1 MSETTRTGE
10 HHALV
15 VGATG
20 IIGSAIMQRLS
31 VADGWTTIGLSR
43 SRRVAEGRARMLDV
57 DLLDAQDCS
66 SKLGALDHIT
76 HIFYAAYQARPSR
89 AEEVAPN
96 VRMLR
101 NVIDA
106 VSARARNLQK
116 VVLVTGAKFY
126 GIQWGRVKTPMKE
139 TDSRQ
144 LPPNFYYDQE
154 DFLRDAQQ
162 RSNWHWCNLIPPFV
176 SGYSVGNPMNLV
188 MAIGVFASLSKALNV
203 PLRFPGLPGAW
214 SALQQLADADQ
225 IAAAAH
231 WAALS
236 PAANNEAFNVTNG
249 DPIRWENVWP
259 AVAAHFGLELQ
270 APKTL
275 PLGRLMADNEAAW
288 AHVVERHQLNPTP
301 LTKLVDWNWA
311 DYMFRMDY
319 DVLMETGKIR
329 RAGFHDCVD
338 TTERFLT
345 RFRQL
350 QEHRIIPR

>member
-1 MSETTRTGE
+1 MSDITHTGE
-10 HHALV
+10 HQALV

-20 IIGSAIMQRLS
+20 IIGSAILHRLG
-31 VADGWTTIGLSR
+31 AAEGWTAIGLSR
-43 SRRVAEGRARMLDV
+43 SRRVAEGRARMLEV
-57 DLLDAQDCS
+57 DLLDPQDCAR
-66 SKLGALDHIT
+66 KLGALNRIT

-96 VRMLR
+96 VQMLR
-101 NVIDA
+101 NVVDA
-106 VSARARNLQK
+106 VSGRARGLK
-116 VVLVTGAKFY
+116 KIVLITGAKFY

-139 TDSRQ
+139 TDARQ

-154 DFLRDAQQ
+154 DFLRDAQRQ
-162 RSNWHWCNLIPPFV
+162 ADWHWCNLIPPFV

-188 MAIGVFASLSKALNV
+188 MAIGVFASLSRELNL

-214 SALQQLADADQ
+214 SALQQIADAEQ

-231 WAALS
+231 WAATS

-249 DPIRWENVWP
+249 DPIRWENFWP
-259 AVAAHFGLELQ
+259 AVAGHFGMRLE

-288 AHVVERHQLNPTP
+288 ARMVERYRLQAASIA
-301 LTKLVDWNWA
+301 KLVDWNWA
-311 DYMFRMDY
+311 DYMFRMEY

-329 RAGFHDCVD
+329 RAGFQDCVD
-338 TTERFLT
+338 TTERFLA

-350 QEHRIIPR
+350 QQQQIIPR